1 MFLHLN
7 LGLREESI
15 EPKKVKLEKELKVEE
30 GIFKLIKQPQQI
42 TEEEV
47 SISKEKK
54 ICLVYK
60 GKVFGLNFICPQC
73 EAFYCAKCSEALN
86 NLENAC
92 WTLIFTGISAYLI

>member
-1 MFLHLN
+1 M
-7 LGLREESI
+7 I
-15 EPKKVKLEKELKVEE
+15 EPKKAKFEKELKVEE
-30 GIFKLIKQPQQI
+30 GIFRLIKQPQQI

-54 ICLVYK
+54 IYLVCK

-73 EAFYCAKCSEALN
+73 KAFYCTKYSEALS

-92 WTLIFTGISAYLI
+92 WALIFIGISAYLI